1 MNARSTYLNVACKGG
16 QQKSGPKPA
25 SLRLRNSRSAGTF
38 MVAAPSTGT
47 NNRDVI
53 GGSRGPSV
61 RTFPRQKRDGQ
72 SLGSNCVHNKATDC
86 RSSTFGFRMPTLCD
100 RLSRGWGVWPRP
112 QARCSS
118 LSTQPS
124 SVCPCTRRHR
134 ATRSEAQRALA
145 IGASVC
151 AVIGGPLCLSV
162 AWTFRDKR
170 LTAVQRFQSR
180 PAAAEAPPD
189 LSEQC
194 IPWRPAI

>member
-134 ATRSEAQRALA
+134 GNAVRSSTCSGHRGLGLRRHRRSTLPQCGMDVSGQATHS
-145 IGASVC
+145 S
-151 AVIGGPLCLSV
+151 S
-162 AWTFRDKR
+162 T
-170 LTAVQRFQSR
+170 
-180 PAAAEAPPD
+180 
-189 LSEQC
+189 LSEQARC
-194 IPWRPAI
+194 G